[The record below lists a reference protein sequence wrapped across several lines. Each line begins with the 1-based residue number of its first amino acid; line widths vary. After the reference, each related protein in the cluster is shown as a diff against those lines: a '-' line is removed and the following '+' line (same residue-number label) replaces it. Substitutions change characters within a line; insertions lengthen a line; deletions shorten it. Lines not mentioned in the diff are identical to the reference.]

1 MSENIMEWLLTYVL
15 MPIAAVF
22 LIFFVAMVVLLPI
35 ALLSGW
41 KPPAQ
46 VAYEQC
52 LEDGEKEYVCYSMMY
67 VRSGK

>member
-1 MSENIMEWLLTYVL
+1 MTENIMERLLTYVL
-15 MPIAAVF
+15 MPLAALL
-22 LIFFVAMVVLLPI
+22 LIFCVAMVVLLPI
-35 ALLSGW
+35 AFMSGW